1 MHPPLN
7 KLLAY
12 AGYTVLTVALLA
24 FMGWVQA
31 GDPECILEMYGSG
44 QYRLCD
50 PEFVSQPARQSL
62 WHLLFIGCAFLA
74 GALCVYVGEN
84 KE

>member
-1 MHPPLN
+1 MNLPFK

-12 AGYTVLTVALLA
+12 AGYTILTVAFLA
-24 FMGWVQA
+24 FMARVQG
-31 GDPECILEMYGSG
+31 GDPDCVLEIYGSG

-50 PEFVSQPARQSL
+50 PEFVSQSGQQPL
-62 WHLLFIGCAFLA
+62 LHLFFIGCAFLV
-74 GALCVYVGEN
+74 GLLCVVFGER